1 MARHRQSGRGQFSG
15 GHISKRMMIRLIVL
29 VIAGI
34 VGWFGKNKDGSH
46 KANQGSNVEQTENFQ
61 VLSNCKLVSNKYN
74 DGDSFMVSHGGKQT
88 EFRLYYADT
97 PESKDKPYDD
107 HQRRVRD
114 QGKDLGGL
122 SYKETIKLGQEASR
136 FTQQVL
142 KKPFTI
148 YTKGELVYGGPRRYA
163 FVQVS
168 YDGGRKWLHELLIEK
183 GLGRMHTKG
192 ITTPDGL
199 SYSKQKAR
207 LLKMQRSNS

>member
-1 MARHRQSGRGQFSG
+1 
-15 GHISKRMMIRLIVL
+15 MMIRLIILSIV
-29 VIAGI
+29 GI
-34 VGWFGKNKDGSH
+34 VGWFGKDKNGGSSSSGR
-46 KANQGSNVEQTENFQ
+46 KSSTVEKTEDFQ

-74 DGDSFMVSHGGKQT
+74 DGDSFMVSYGGKQT

-107 HQRRVRD
+107 HKRRVRD

-122 SYKETIKLGQEASR
+122 SYTEAIKLGQKAKA
-136 FTQQVL
+136 FTKKVL
-142 KKPFTI
+142 STPFTI
-148 YTKGELVYGGPRRYA
+148 YTKGELVYGGPRQYA
-163 FVQVS
+163 FVQVLHN
-168 YDGGRKWLHELLIEK
+168 GERKWLHELLIEK

-207 LLKMQRSNS
+207 LLKMQRAQN